1 VLILT
6 REEEQ
11 VVDFIVPA
19 NLPAATMIRVK
30 VLSIDGNRV
39 RLGLAAPDEVEIDRP
54 DAKNRFRRLRGGIG
68 T

>member
-1 VLILT
+1 MLVLT
-6 REEEQ
+6 REAEQ

-19 NLPAATMIRVK
+19 NLAVPTLIRVK
-30 VLSIDGNRV
+30 VLSVDGNRI
-39 RLGLAAPDEVEIDRP
+39 RLGLMAPDAVEIDRP